1 MSRKSTTLKNFE
13 DNGGLDTLV
22 SNYYQEFYYTDRHVS
37 LYNSS
42 QYDILIYIQK
52 NCLTELNLNFPV
64 VDFGNCYSKV
74 QTQSGLENQNLIVVI
89 LKKIDEKTGRSSSS
103 YSLYNPKDGTK
114 LDGLK
119 AIFSYD
125 IVTSKLGGESVGNL
139 EFMLSYDFNL
149 FIEKENKIYKS
160 VRFL

>member
-1 MSRKSTTLKNFE
+1 MQICFAIVGIS
-13 DNGGLDTLV
+13 
-22 SNYYQEFYYTDRHVS
+22 YT
-37 LYNSS
+37 SS
-42 QYDILIYIQK
+42 QDIS
-52 NCLTELNLNFPV
+52 LNIGAQF
-64 VDFGNCYSKV
+64 
-74 QTQSGLENQNLIVVI
+74 
-89 LKKIDEKTGRSSSS
+89 
-103 YSLYNPKDGTK
+103 KDGTK

-125 IVTSKLGGESVGNL
+125 IVTSKLGGESAGNL

>member
-1 MSRKSTTLKNFE
+1 MISLKIKEQVKEYCHN
-13 DNGGLDTLV
+13 
-22 SNYYQEFYYTDRHVS
+22 TDC
-37 LYNSS
+37 
-42 QYDILIYIQK
+42 I
-52 NCLTELNLNFPV
+52 
-64 VDFGNCYSKV
+64 
-74 QTQSGLENQNLIVVI
+74 LENITDDNKYLMD
-89 LKKIDEKTGRSSSS
+89 LKGPIKESDLPFDNYRDYVGLSSPTAAVGPGYPVTIDE
-103 YSLYNPKDGTK
+103 TK

-125 IVTSKLGGESVGNL
+125 IVTSKLGGESAGNL